1 MIILT
6 NYDQVLPYIKQGYQ
20 VEKLGDDYSGFYY
33 KVYLDQESKKQASE

>member
-6 NYDQVLPYIKQGYQ
+6 NYDQALIYIKQGYR

-33 KVYLDQESKKQASE
+33 KVYLKAKSRASE